1 VNHLLFQIIA
11 KLLVYLLLLLLPV
24 LVVTYSESFHRPLS
38 PAHYTVLLSVMAVIG
53 ILLFLPAISIVAA
66 TALLAL
72 GIAWMYGR
80 YALAGLS
87 YERTLSPARLFP
99 GDVAKLRIR
108 LVNRKVLP
116 LAWLSMTDPIQHG
129 LIRSGDDIR
138 DLLHFSGGVELLDNL
153 GYALVNHTAAGPFQ
167 AVERTYQVEAV
178 RRGVYSLGPAEIAGG
193 DPFGIFRRE
202 ATIGTRQEIIVFPRV
217 FRPHDIGLP
226 FREALGQATARRALI
241 EDPVKIAGARE
252 YQPEDPLRRIHWK
265 ATARTGELQVRLLDP
280 STTAQVILVVN
291 LNTFQHVWQG
301 VDLDRMESTIE
312 VAASIG
318 LWALEKG
325 FAAGVRSNGIVPG
338 TELTPRL
345 APSAGPRQPTLMLEH
360 MARLSFSGRFSAEHV
375 LLDESRR
382 LTAGTTIIF
391 VTSIITPEIVQVLTA
406 RRLVG
411 RASVVYCGRFVAP
424 VVRGI
429 PIFLAT
435 PPARGRLDA
444 VS

>member
-1 VNHLLFQIIA
+1 MNHLLLQVIA

-24 LVVTYSESFHRPLS
+24 LVVTFSESFHRPLS
-38 PAHYTVLLSVMAVIG
+38 PYHYSVLLSVMAVIG

-72 GIAWMYGR
+72 GIAWLYGR

-99 GDVAKLRIR
+99 GDKATLRIS

-116 LAWLSMTDPIQHG
+116 LAWLEMTDPIQHG

-138 DLLHFSGGVELLDNL
+138 DLLHFSGGIELLDNL
-153 GYALVNHTAAGPFQ
+153 GYALVNQTAAGPFQ
-167 AVERTYQVEAV
+167 TVERTYEVEAA
-178 RRGVYSLGPAEIAGG
+178 RRGVYALGPVELAAG

-202 ATIGTRQEIIVFPRV
+202 ATVGPRQEIIVFPRI
-217 FRPHDIGLP
+217 FQPEEIGLP
-226 FREALGQATARRALI
+226 FREALGEARTRRALI
-241 EDPVKIAGARE
+241 EDPVRIAGARE
-252 YQPEDPLRRIHWK
+252 YQPDDPLRRIHWK

-280 STTAQVILVVN
+280 STTAQIIVVVN

-318 LWALEKG
+318 LWALDKG
-325 FAAGVRSNGIVPG
+325 FTVGVRSNGIVPG

-345 APSAGPRQPTLMLEH
+345 APSAGPRQPTLLLEH
-360 MARLSFSGRFSAEHV
+360 MARLAFSGRYSAEHV

-382 LTAGTTIIF
+382 LTAGTSIIF
-391 VTSIITPEIVQVLTA
+391 VTSIITPEIIEVLTT
-406 RRLVG
+406 RRLTG
-411 RASVVYCGRFVAP
+411 RTSVVYCGRFAAP
-424 VVRGI
+424 VIRGV
-429 PIFLAT
+429 PIHLAT